1 MFCRFVVLIAATL
14 ALSAA
19 AEIKVVEEIAAKVN
33 GEIVTKGDLE
43 QLRMETENELKQ
55 KGATPAQIAQR
66 VNREMAD
73 ALRDKIDELLLVQ
86 RGKDLN
92 ISVDSDA
99 TREIARLQVQSKLS
113 DTDKFGDWIHE
124 QY

>member
-14 ALSAA
+14 AFAA
-19 AEIKVVEEIAAKVN
+19 AADIKVVEEIAAKVN

-43 QLRMETENELKQ
+43 QLRRETENELRQ
-55 KGATPAQIAQR
+55 QGATAAQLAQT
-66 VNREMAD
+66 VNRVMTD

-92 ISVDSDA
+92 ISVDSEV
-99 TREIARLQVQSKLS
+99 TRTIA
-113 DTDKFGDWIHE
+113 
-124 QY
+124 